1 MRKVVLLAV
10 ALAAASS
17 GVAVSARQPVRA
29 RHAMVATREHHAT
42 DVGLAVLE
50 SGGNAI
56 DAAVAIG
63 FALAVTHPSAG
74 NIGGGGFLLAR
85 FADGR
90 TAFFDFRE
98 RAPEK
103 ASRDM
108 YIGPDGKVTP
118 DSLVGYRAS
127 GVPGTVR
134 GLELAH
140 QKYGRKA
147 WRGLVEPAG
156 GVGSRRVFRYF

>member
-10 ALAAASS
+10 VLAAASS
-17 GVAVSARQPVRA
+17 GIAVSSRQPVRA

-42 DVGLAVLE
+42 DVGLAVLK

-63 FALAVTHPSAG
+63 FALSVTHPSAG
-74 NIGGGGFLLAR
+74 NVGGGGFLLAR

-90 TAFFDFRE
+90 TAFLDFRE
-98 RAPEK
+98 KAPLK

-108 YIGPDGKVTP
+108 YLGANGKVTK
-118 DSLVGYRAS
+118 DSLVGWRAS
-127 GVPGTVR
+127 GVPGSGR
-134 GLELAH
+134 GF
-140 QKYGRKA
+140 G
-147 WRGLVEPAG
+147 
-156 GVGSRRVFRYF
+156 